1 MSLLNIGASG
11 LNAAQIALNLTAQ
24 NIANVN
30 TIGYSRQE
38 AMMGSLSG
46 FGRLDNG
53 AGVEVTGVRRV
64 TDDYLV
70 AQHWRIRSA
79 TGSSYAFHQYINT
92 TEQLL
97 GSESMNIAK
106 GLDSFFA
113 SLSAALDSPETPAQ
127 RSQIVSSAGALA
139 NRFTQLDESLV
150 TQEKQID
157 DQLSST
163 VSQVNSYLSQ
173 LAELNVQIG
182 DQAAKGV
189 NTSALE
195 DSREQVVREL
205 STYMEVRVN
214 RQSDGAFA
222 ISLPQGQPLVLG
234 GSSST
239 LALAGDKLNLAF
251 GGQTFEVPKLHG
263 GSLAGVMD
271 YRTTVLRPTREAL
284 NQIAGKL
291 AEDFNAKQ
299 AGGVDLHGVTGKRL
313 FAFDETKDIHGNYIN
328 ALGTLRVADGFT
340 GDDLAFAKVGGGK
353 GDNRNLQDLLMIKN
367 GQYDA
372 YSALLGKMAV
382 QSGQAKAS
390 MQADANMEKQ
400 MAAKLSSVSGV
411 NTDEEG
417 VKVMA
422 YTKAYQANA
431 KVISTSEQL
440 FNSILNMF

>member
-1 MSLLNIGASG
+1 MSLLSIGFSG
-11 LNAAQIALNLTAQ
+11 LNASQIALNISAQ

-46 FGRLDNG
+46 FGRMDNG
-53 AGVEVTGVRRV
+53 MGVEVTGVRRI

-70 AQHWRIRSA
+70 SQHWRSRSA

-97 GSESMNIAK
+97 GSESMNITK

-139 NRFTQLDESLV
+139 NRFGQLNESLL

-157 DQLSST
+157 DQLGST
-163 VSQVNSYLSQ
+163 ITQVNSYLKQ
-173 LAELNVQIG
+173 VAELNTQIG
-182 DQAAKGV
+182 EQASKGV

-195 DSREQVVREL
+195 DSREQIVREL
-205 STYMEVRVN
+205 STFMEVRVN
-214 RQSDGAFA
+214 RQSDGSFSL
-222 ISLPQGQPLVLG
+222 SLPQGQPLVLA

-239 LALAGDKLNLAF
+239 LFLAGDTLSLSF
-251 GGQTFEVPKLHG
+251 GPQSFEVPRLQG
-263 GSLAGVMD
+263 GTLAGVLE
-271 YRTTVLRPTREAL
+271 YRTTVLRPLRDEL
-284 NQIAGKL
+284 NQIAKKL
-291 AEDFNAKQ
+291 ADDFNAKQ
-299 AGGVDLHGVTGKRL
+299 AGGVDLNGDPGKPL
-313 FAFDETKDIHGNYIN
+313 FSYDPLNPS
-328 ALGTLRVADGFT
+328 GTLKVADGFT
-340 GDDLAFAKVGGGK
+340 GDHLAFAKAGGGN
-353 GDNRNLQDLLMIKN
+353 GDNRNLQELLTIKDD
-367 GQYDA
+367 QYDA

-382 QSGQAKAS
+382 QSGQAKAT
-390 MQADANMEKQ
+390 MEADANMEKQ
-400 MAAKLSSVSGV
+400 LATKLSSVSGV
-411 NTDEEG
+411 NLDEEG

-431 KVISTSEQL
+431 KVISTSDQL

>member
-1 MSLLNIGASG
+1 MSMLNIGFSG
-11 LNAAQIALNLTAQ
+11 LNAAQIALNVTAQ

-53 AGVEVTGVRRV
+53 MGVEVTGVRRI

-70 AQHWRIRSA
+70 SQHWRSRSS
-79 TGSSYAFHQYINT
+79 TGASYSFHQYINT

-139 NRFTQLDESLV
+139 NRFGQLNESML

-157 DQLSST
+157 DQLNST
-163 VSQVNSYLSQ
+163 VSQVNSYLKQ
-173 LAELNVQIG
+173 VAELNTQISE
-182 DQAAKGV
+182 QASKGV
-189 NTSALE
+189 NTSVLE
-195 DSREQVVREL
+195 DSREQIVREL
-205 STYMEVRVN
+205 STFMEVRVN
-214 RQSDGAFA
+214 RQSDGSFSL
-222 ISLPQGQPLVLG
+222 SLPQGQPLVLA

-239 LALAGDKLNLAF
+239 LSLAGDSLSLSF
-251 GGQTFEVPKLHG
+251 GPQSFDVPKLHG
-263 GSLAGVMD
+263 GSLAGVLE
-271 YRTTVLRPTREAL
+271 YRTTVLRPLRDEL
-284 NQIAGKL
+284 NQIAKKL
-291 AEDFNAKQ
+291 ADDFNAKQ
-299 AGGVDLHGVTGKRL
+299 IGGVDLHGNPGKSL
-313 FAFDETKDIHGNYIN
+313 FTYDPLNPS
-328 ALGTLRVADGFT
+328 GTLKIADGFT
-340 GDDLAFAKVGGGK
+340 GDDLAFAKAGGGS
-353 GDNRNLQDLLMIKN
+353 GDNRNLQELLTIKDS
-367 GQYDA
+367 QYDA
-372 YSALLGKMAV
+372 YSALLGRMAV
-382 QSGQAKAS
+382 QSGQAKAT
-390 MQADANMEKQ
+390 MEADANMEKQ
-400 MAAKLSSVSGV
+400 LATKLSSVSGV

-417 VKVMA
+417 IKIMA

-431 KVISTSEQL
+431 KVISTSDQL

>member
-1 MSLLNIGASG
+1 MSLLSIGFSG
-11 LNAAQIALNLTAQ
+11 LNASQIALNISAQ

-46 FGRLDNG
+46 FGRMDNG
-53 AGVEVTGVRRV
+53 MGVEVTGVRRI

-70 AQHWRIRSA
+70 SQHWRSRSA

-97 GSESMNIAK
+97 GSESMNITK

-139 NRFTQLDESLV
+139 NRFGQLNESLL

-157 DQLSST
+157 DQLGST
-163 VSQVNSYLSQ
+163 ITQVNSYLKQ
-173 LAELNVQIG
+173 VAELNNQIG
-182 DQAAKGV
+182 EQASKGV

-195 DSREQVVREL
+195 DSREQIVREL
-205 STYMEVRVN
+205 STFMEVRVN
-214 RQSDGAFA
+214 RQSDGSFSL
-222 ISLPQGQPLVLG
+222 SLPQGQPLVLA

-239 LALAGDKLNLAF
+239 LSLAGDTLSLSF
-251 GGQTFEVPKLHG
+251 GPQSFEVPRLQG
-263 GSLAGVMD
+263 GTLAGVLE
-271 YRTTVLRPTREAL
+271 YRTTVLRPLRDEL
-284 NQIAGKL
+284 NQIAKKL
-291 AEDFNAKQ
+291 ADDFNTKQ
-299 AGGVDLHGVTGKRL
+299 AGGVDLNGDPGKPL
-313 FAFDETKDIHGNYIN
+313 FSYDPLNPS
-328 ALGTLRVADGFT
+328 GTLKVADGFT
-340 GDDLAFAKVGGGK
+340 GDHLAFAKAGGGN
-353 GDNRNLQDLLMIKN
+353 GDNRNLQELLTIKDD
-367 GQYDA
+367 QYDA

-382 QSGQAKAS
+382 QSGQAKAT
-390 MQADANMEKQ
+390 MEADANMEKQ
-400 MAAKLSSVSGV
+400 LATKLSSVSGV
-411 NTDEEG
+411 NLDEEG

-431 KVISTSEQL
+431 KVISTSDQL

>member
-70 AQHWRIRSA
+70 AQHWRSRAA

-139 NRFTQLDESLV
+139 NRFTQLDESMV

-157 DQLSST
+157 DQLNST
-163 VSQVNSYLSQ
+163 VSQVNSYLKQ
-173 LAELNVQIG
+173 LAELNMQIG
-182 DQAAKGV
+182 DQTAKAV
-189 NTSALE
+189 NTAALE
-195 DSREQVVREL
+195 DSREQIVREL
-205 STYMEVRVN
+205 SAYMEVRVN
-214 RQSDGAFA
+214 RQSDGSFA
-222 ISLPQGQPLVLG
+222 LSLPQGQPLVLG
-234 GSSST
+234 SSSST
-239 LALAGDKLNLAF
+239 LALAGDKLSLAF

-271 YRTTVLRPTREAL
+271 YRTTVLRPLRGEL
-284 NQIAGKL
+284 DQIAKKL
-291 AEDFNAKQ
+291 ADEFNAKQ
-299 AGGVDLHGVTGKRL
+299 ETGSDLKGAKGKPL
-313 FAFDETKDIHGNYIN
+313 FSYDPLNPSGS
-328 ALGTLRVADGFT
+328 LRVVAGFS
-340 GDDLAFAKVGGGK
+340 GSDLAFAKTGGGK
-353 GDNRNLQDLLMIKN
+353 GDNRNLQELLTIKDS
-367 GQYDA
+367 QYNA

-382 QSGQAKAS
+382 QSGQAKAT

-400 MAAKLSSVSGV
+400 MATKLSSVSGV

-417 VKVMA
+417 VKIMA

>member
-1 MSLLNIGASG
+1 MSLLSIGFSG
-11 LNAAQIALNLTAQ
+11 LNASQIALNISAQ

-46 FGRLDNG
+46 FGRMDNG
-53 AGVEVTGVRRV
+53 MGVEVTGVRRI

-70 AQHWRIRSA
+70 SQHWRSRSA

-97 GSESMNIAK
+97 GSESMNITK

-139 NRFTQLDESLV
+139 NRFGQLNESLL

-157 DQLSST
+157 DQLGST
-163 VSQVNSYLSQ
+163 ITQVNSYLKQ
-173 LAELNVQIG
+173 VAELNTQIG
-182 DQAAKGV
+182 EQASKGI

-195 DSREQVVREL
+195 DSREQIVREL
-205 STYMEVRVN
+205 STFMEVRVN
-214 RQSDGAFA
+214 RQSDGSFSL
-222 ISLPQGQPLVLG
+222 SLPQGQPLVLA

-239 LALAGDKLNLAF
+239 LSLAGDTLSLSF
-251 GGQTFEVPKLHG
+251 GPQSFEVPRLQG
-263 GSLAGVMD
+263 GTLAGVLE
-271 YRTTVLRPTREAL
+271 YRTTVLRPLRDEL
-284 NQIAGKL
+284 NQIAKKL
-291 AEDFNAKQ
+291 ADDFNAKQ
-299 AGGVDLHGVTGKRL
+299 AGGVDLNGDPGKPL
-313 FAFDETKDIHGNYIN
+313 FSYDPLNPS
-328 ALGTLRVADGFT
+328 GTLKVADGFT
-340 GDDLAFAKVGGGK
+340 GDHLAFAKAGGGN
-353 GDNRNLQDLLMIKN
+353 GDNRNLQELLTIKDD
-367 GQYDA
+367 QYDA

-382 QSGQAKAS
+382 QSGQAKAT
-390 MQADANMEKQ
+390 MEADANMEKQ
-400 MAAKLSSVSGV
+400 LATKLSSVSGV
-411 NTDEEG
+411 NLDEEG

-431 KVISTSEQL
+431 KVISTSDQL

>member
-1 MSLLNIGASG
+1 MSLLNIGFSG
-11 LNAAQIALNLTAQ
+11 LNAAQIALNVTAQ

-53 AGVEVTGVRRV
+53 QGVEVTGVRRI

-70 AQHWRIRSA
+70 SQHWRSRSA
-79 TGSSYAFHQYINT
+79 TGSSYSFYQYINT

-97 GSESMNIAK
+97 GSESMNITK

-139 NRFTQLDESLV
+139 NRFGQLNESML

-157 DQLSST
+157 DQLNST
-163 VSQVNSYLSQ
+163 VSQVNSYLKQ
-173 LAELNVQIG
+173 VAELNTQISE
-182 DQAAKGV
+182 QASKGV
-189 NTSALE
+189 NTSTLE

-214 RQSDGAFA
+214 RQSDGSFS
-222 ISLPQGQPLVLG
+222 ISLPQGQPLVLS

-239 LALAGDKLNLAF
+239 LSLAGDKLSLSF
-251 GGQTFEVPKLHG
+251 GPQTFEVPALHG

-271 YRTTVLRPTREAL
+271 YRANVLRPLRDEL
-284 NQIAGKL
+284 NQMAKKL
-291 AEDFNAKQ
+291 ADDFNAKQ
-299 AGGVDLHGVTGKRL
+299 AGGVDLNGDPGKPL
-313 FAFDETKDIHGNYIN
+313 FSYDPLNPS
-328 ALGTLRVADGFT
+328 GTLNVADGFS
-340 GDDLAFAKVGGGK
+340 GDHLAFAKAGGGK
-353 GDNRNLQDLLMIKN
+353 GDNRNLQEIITIKE

-372 YSALLGKMAV
+372 YSALLGRIAV
-382 QSGQAKAS
+382 QSGQAKAT

-400 MAAKLSSVSGV
+400 MATKLSSVSRV

-417 VKVMA
+417 VKIMA
-422 YTKAYQANA
+422 YTKVYQANA
-431 KVISTSEQL
+431 KVISTSDLL

>member
-1 MSLLNIGASG
+1 MSMLNIGFSG
-11 LNAAQIALNLTAQ
+11 LNAAQIALNVTAQ

-53 AGVEVTGVRRV
+53 MGVEVTGVRRI

-70 AQHWRIRSA
+70 SQHWRSRSS
-79 TGSSYAFHQYINT
+79 TGASYSFHQYINT

-139 NRFTQLDESLV
+139 NRFGQLNESML

-157 DQLSST
+157 DQLNST
-163 VSQVNSYLSQ
+163 VSQVNSYLKQ
-173 LAELNVQIG
+173 VAELNTQISE
-182 DQAAKGV
+182 QASKGV
-189 NTSALE
+189 NTSVLE
-195 DSREQVVREL
+195 DSREQIVREL
-205 STYMEVRVN
+205 STFMEVRVN
-214 RQSDGAFA
+214 RQSDGSFSL
-222 ISLPQGQPLVLG
+222 SLPQGQPLVLA

-239 LALAGDKLNLAF
+239 LSLAGDSLSLSF
-251 GGQTFEVPKLHG
+251 GPQSFDVPKLHG
-263 GSLAGVMD
+263 GSLAGVIE
-271 YRTTVLRPTREAL
+271 YRTTVLRPLRDEL
-284 NQIAGKL
+284 NQIAKKL
-291 AEDFNAKQ
+291 ADDFNAKQ
-299 AGGVDLHGVTGKRL
+299 SGGVDLHGNLGKSL
-313 FAFDETKDIHGNYIN
+313 FTYDPLNPS
-328 ALGTLRVADGFT
+328 GTLKIADGFT
-340 GDDLAFAKVGGGK
+340 GDDLAFAKVGGGS
-353 GDNRNLQDLLMIKN
+353 GDNRNLQELLTIKDS
-367 GQYDA
+367 QYDA
-372 YSALLGKMAV
+372 YSALLGRMAV
-382 QSGQAKAS
+382 QSGQAKAT
-390 MQADANMEKQ
+390 MEADANMEKQ
-400 MAAKLSSVSGV
+400 LATKLSSVSGV

-417 VKVMA
+417 VKIMA

-431 KVISTSEQL
+431 KVISTSDQL

>member
-1 MSLLNIGASG
+1 MSMLNIGFSG
-11 LNAAQIALNLTAQ
+11 LNAAQIALNVTAQ

-53 AGVEVTGVRRV
+53 MGVEVTGVRRI

-70 AQHWRIRSA
+70 SQHWRSRSS
-79 TGSSYAFHQYINT
+79 TGASYSFHQYINT

-139 NRFTQLDESLV
+139 NRFGQLNESML

-157 DQLSST
+157 DQLNST
-163 VSQVNSYLSQ
+163 VSQVNSYLKQ
-173 LAELNVQIG
+173 VAELNTQISE
-182 DQAAKGV
+182 QASKGV
-189 NTSALE
+189 NTSILE
-195 DSREQVVREL
+195 DSREQIVREL
-205 STYMEVRVN
+205 STFMEVRVN
-214 RQSDGAFA
+214 RQSDGSFSL
-222 ISLPQGQPLVLG
+222 SLPQGQPLVLA

-239 LALAGDKLNLAF
+239 LSLAGDSLSLSF
-251 GGQTFEVPKLHG
+251 GPQSFDVPKLHG
-263 GSLAGVMD
+263 GSLAGVLE
-271 YRTTVLRPTREAL
+271 YRTTVLRPLRDEL
-284 NQIAGKL
+284 NQIAKKL
-291 AEDFNAKQ
+291 ADDFNAKQ
-299 AGGVDLHGVTGKRL
+299 SGGVDLHGNPGKSFFTYDPL
-313 FAFDETKDIHGNYIN
+313 NPS
-328 ALGTLRVADGFT
+328 GTLKIADGFT
-340 GDDLAFAKVGGGK
+340 GDDLAFAKAGGGS
-353 GDNRNLQDLLMIKN
+353 GDNRNLQELLTIKDS
-367 GQYDA
+367 QYDA
-372 YSALLGKMAV
+372 YSALLGRMAV
-382 QSGQAKAS
+382 QSGQAKAT
-390 MQADANMEKQ
+390 MEADANMEKQ
-400 MAAKLSSVSGV
+400 LATKLSSVSGV

-417 VKVMA
+417 VKIMA

-431 KVISTSEQL
+431 KVISTSDQL

>member
-1 MSLLNIGASG
+1 MSLLNIGFSG
-11 LNAAQIALNLTAQ
+11 LNAAQIALNVTAQ

-30 TIGYSRQE
+30 TVGYSRQE

-53 AGVEVTGVRRV
+53 MGVEVTGVRRI

-70 AQHWRIRSA
+70 SQHWRSRSS

-97 GSESMNIAK
+97 GSESMNITK

-139 NRFTQLDESLV
+139 NRFGQLNESLL

-157 DQLSST
+157 DQLGST
-163 VSQVNSYLSQ
+163 ITQVNSYLKQ
-173 LAELNVQIG
+173 VAELNTQIG
-182 DQAAKGV
+182 EQASKGV

-195 DSREQVVREL
+195 DSREQIVREL
-205 STYMEVRVN
+205 STFMEVRVN
-214 RQSDGAFA
+214 RQSDGSFSL
-222 ISLPQGQPLVLG
+222 SLPQGQPLVLA

-239 LALAGDKLNLAF
+239 LSLTGDTLSLSF
-251 GGQTFEVPKLHG
+251 GPQSFEVPKLQG
-263 GSLAGVMD
+263 GTLAGVLE
-271 YRTTVLRPTREAL
+271 YRTTVLRPLRDEL
-284 NQIAGKL
+284 NQIAKKL
-291 AEDFNAKQ
+291 ADDFNAKQ
-299 AGGVDLHGVTGKRL
+299 AGGIDLNGDPGKPL
-313 FAFDETKDIHGNYIN
+313 FSYDPLNPS
-328 ALGTLRVADGFT
+328 GTLKVADGFT
-340 GDDLAFAKVGGGK
+340 GDHLAFAKAGGGN
-353 GDNRNLQDLLMIKN
+353 GDNRNLQELLTIKDS
-367 GQYDA
+367 QYEA

-382 QSGQAKAS
+382 QSGQAKAT
-390 MQADANMEKQ
+390 MEADANMETQ
-400 MAAKLSSVSGV
+400 LATKLSSVSGV
-411 NTDEEG
+411 NSDEEG
-417 VKVMA
+417 VKIMA

-431 KVISTSEQL
+431 KVISTSDQL

>member
-70 AQHWRIRSA
+70 AQHWRSRSA
-79 TGSSYAFHQYINT
+79 TGSSYSFHQYINT

-239 LALAGDKLNLAF
+239 LALAGDKLSLAF

-284 NQIAGKL
+284 NQIASKL
-291 AEDFNAKQ
+291 ADEFNAKQ
-299 AGGVDLHGVTGKRL
+299 SGGVDLNGNGEAGKPASKKMFTYDKL
-313 FAFDETKDIHGNYIN
+313 NPA
-328 ALGTLRVADGFT
+328 GTLRVADGFT
-340 GDDLAFAKVGGGK
+340 GDDLAFAKAGGGK
-353 GDNRNLQDLLMIKN
+353 GDNRNLQDLLTIKN

-422 YTKAYQANA
+422 YTKAYHANA

>member
-1 MSLLNIGASG
+1 MSLLSIGFSG
-11 LNAAQIALNLTAQ
+11 LNASQIALNIAAQ

-46 FGRLDNG
+46 FGRMDNG
-53 AGVEVTGVRRV
+53 MGVEVTGVRRI

-70 AQHWRIRSA
+70 SQHWRSRSA

-97 GSESMNIAK
+97 GSESMNITK

-139 NRFTQLDESLV
+139 NRFGQLNESLL

-157 DQLSST
+157 DQLGST
-163 VSQVNSYLSQ
+163 ITQVNSYLKQ
-173 LAELNVQIG
+173 VAELNTQIG
-182 DQAAKGV
+182 EQASKGV

-195 DSREQVVREL
+195 DSREQIVREL
-205 STYMEVRVN
+205 STFMEVRVN
-214 RQSDGAFA
+214 RQSDGSFSL
-222 ISLPQGQPLVLG
+222 SLPQGQPLVLA

-239 LALAGDKLNLAF
+239 LSLAGDTLSLSF
-251 GGQTFEVPKLHG
+251 GPQSFEVPRLQG
-263 GSLAGVMD
+263 GTLAGVLE
-271 YRTTVLRPTREAL
+271 YRTTVLRPLRDEL
-284 NQIAGKL
+284 NQIAKKL
-291 AEDFNAKQ
+291 ADDFNAKQ
-299 AGGVDLHGVTGKRL
+299 AGGVDLNGDPGKPL
-313 FAFDETKDIHGNYIN
+313 FSYDPLNPS
-328 ALGTLRVADGFT
+328 GTLKVADGFT
-340 GDDLAFAKVGGGK
+340 GDHLAFAKAGGGN
-353 GDNRNLQDLLMIKN
+353 GDNRNLQELLTIKDD
-367 GQYDA
+367 QYDA

-382 QSGQAKAS
+382 QSGQAKAT
-390 MQADANMEKQ
+390 MEADANMEKQ
-400 MAAKLSSVSGV
+400 LATKLSSVSGV
-411 NTDEEG
+411 NLDEEG

-431 KVISTSEQL
+431 KVISTSDQL

>member
-1 MSLLNIGASG
+1 MSLLNIGFSG
-11 LNAAQIALNLTAQ
+11 LNSAQIALNITAQ

-53 AGVEVTGVRRV
+53 QGVEVTGVRRI

-70 AQHWRIRSA
+70 SQHWRSRSA
-79 TGSSYAFHQYINT
+79 TGASYSFHQYINT

-139 NRFTQLDESLV
+139 NRFGQLNESML

-157 DQLSST
+157 DQLNST
-163 VSQVNSYLSQ
+163 VSQANSYLKQ
-173 LAELNVQIG
+173 VAELNTQISE
-182 DQAAKGV
+182 QASKGV
-189 NTSALE
+189 NTSVLE
-195 DSREQVVREL
+195 DSREQIVREL
-205 STYMEVRVN
+205 STFMEVRVN
-214 RQSDGAFA
+214 RQSDGSFSL
-222 ISLPQGQPLVLG
+222 SLPQGQPLVLA

-239 LALAGDKLNLAF
+239 LSLAGDKLSLSF
-251 GGQTFEVPKLHG
+251 GPQSFDIPKLHG
-263 GSLAGVMD
+263 GSLAGVME
-271 YRTTVLRPTREAL
+271 YRTTVLRPLRDEL
-284 NQIAGKL
+284 NQIAKKL
-291 AEDFNAKQ
+291 ADDFNAKQ
-299 AGGVDLHGVTGKRL
+299 GGGVDLHGNPGKPL
-313 FAFDETKDIHGNYIN
+313 FTYDPLNPS
-328 ALGTLRVADGFT
+328 GTLKIADGFT
-340 GDDLAFAKVGGGK
+340 GDDLAFAKAGGGS
-353 GDNRNLQDLLMIKN
+353 GDNRNLQELLTIKDD
-367 GQYDA
+367 QYDA
-372 YSALLGKMAV
+372 YSALLGRMAV
-382 QSGQAKAS
+382 QSGQAKAT
-390 MQADANMEKQ
+390 MTADANMEKQ
-400 MAAKLSSVSGV
+400 LATKLSSVSGV

-417 VKVMA
+417 VKIMA

-440 FNSILNMF
+440 FTSILNMF

>member
-1 MSLLNIGASG
+1 MSLLNIGFSG
-11 LNAAQIALNLTAQ
+11 LNAAQIALNVTAQ

-53 AGVEVTGVRRV
+53 QGVEVTGVRRI

-70 AQHWRIRSA
+70 SQHWRSRSA
-79 TGSSYAFHQYINT
+79 TGSSYSFYQYINT

-97 GSESMNIAK
+97 GSESMNITK

-139 NRFTQLDESLV
+139 NRFGQLNESML

-157 DQLSST
+157 DQLNST
-163 VSQVNSYLSQ
+163 VSQVNSYLKQ
-173 LAELNVQIG
+173 VAELNTQISE
-182 DQAAKGV
+182 QASKGV
-189 NTSALE
+189 NTSTLE

-214 RQSDGAFA
+214 RQSDGSFS
-222 ISLPQGQPLVLG
+222 ISLPQGQPLVLS

-239 LALAGDKLNLAF
+239 LSLAGDKLSLSF
-251 GGQTFEVPKLHG
+251 GPQTFEVPALHG

-271 YRTTVLRPTREAL
+271 YRANVLRPLRDEL
-284 NQIAGKL
+284 NQMAKKL
-291 AEDFNAKQ
+291 ADDFNAKQ
-299 AGGVDLHGVTGKRL
+299 AGGVDLNGDPGKPL
-313 FAFDETKDIHGNYIN
+313 FSYDPLNPS
-328 ALGTLRVADGFT
+328 GTLNVADGFS
-340 GDDLAFAKVGGGK
+340 GDHLAFAKAGGGK
-353 GDNRNLQDLLMIKN
+353 GDNRNLQEIITIKE

-372 YSALLGKMAV
+372 YSALLGRIAV
-382 QSGQAKAS
+382 QSGQAKAT

-400 MAAKLSSVSGV
+400 MATKLSSVSGV

-417 VKVMA
+417 VKIMA
-422 YTKAYQANA
+422 YTKVYQANA
-431 KVISTSEQL
+431 KVISTSDLL

>member
-1 MSLLNIGASG
+1 MSLLNIGFSG
-11 LNAAQIALNLTAQ
+11 LNASQIALNISAQ

-30 TIGYSRQE
+30 TVGYSRQE

-53 AGVEVTGVRRV
+53 MGVEVTGVRRI

-70 AQHWRIRSA
+70 SQHWRSRSS
-79 TGSSYAFHQYINT
+79 TGASYAFHQYINT

-139 NRFTQLDESLV
+139 NRFGQLNESLL

-157 DQLSST
+157 DQLGST
-163 VSQVNSYLSQ
+163 ITQVNSYLKQ
-173 LAELNVQIG
+173 VAELNTQIG
-182 DQAAKGV
+182 EQASKGV

-195 DSREQVVREL
+195 DSREQIVREL
-205 STYMEVRVN
+205 STFMEVRVN
-214 RQSDGAFA
+214 RQSDGSFSL
-222 ISLPQGQPLVLG
+222 SLPQGQPLVLA

-239 LALAGDKLNLAF
+239 LSLAGDTLSLSF
-251 GGQTFEVPKLHG
+251 GPQSFEVPKLQG
-263 GSLAGVMD
+263 GTLAGVLE
-271 YRTTVLRPTREAL
+271 YRTTVLRPLRDEL
-284 NQIAGKL
+284 NQIAKKL
-291 AEDFNAKQ
+291 ADDFNAKQ
-299 AGGVDLHGVTGKRL
+299 GAGIDLNGDPGKPL
-313 FAFDETKDIHGNYIN
+313 FSYDPLNPS
-328 ALGTLRVADGFT
+328 GTLKVADGFT
-340 GDDLAFAKVGGGK
+340 GDHLAFAKAGGGS
-353 GDNRNLQDLLMIKN
+353 GDNRNLQELLTIKDS
-367 GQYDA
+367 QYDA

-382 QSGQAKAS
+382 QSGQAKAT
-390 MQADANMEKQ
+390 MEADANMEKQ
-400 MAAKLSSVSGV
+400 LATKLSSVSGV

-417 VKVMA
+417 VKIMA

-431 KVISTSEQL
+431 KVISTSDQL

>member
-1 MSLLNIGASG
+1 MSLLSIGFSG
-11 LNAAQIALNLTAQ
+11 LNASQIALNISAQ

-46 FGRLDNG
+46 FGRMDNG
-53 AGVEVTGVRRV
+53 MGVEVTGVRRI

-70 AQHWRIRSA
+70 SQHWRSRSA

-97 GSESMNIAK
+97 GSESMHITK

-139 NRFTQLDESLV
+139 NRFGQLNESLL

-157 DQLSST
+157 DQLGST
-163 VSQVNSYLSQ
+163 ITQVNSYLKQ
-173 LAELNVQIG
+173 VAELNTQIG
-182 DQAAKGV
+182 EQASKGV

-195 DSREQVVREL
+195 DSREQIVREL
-205 STYMEVRVN
+205 STFMEVRVN
-214 RQSDGAFA
+214 RQSDGSFSL
-222 ISLPQGQPLVLG
+222 SLPQGQPLVLA

-239 LALAGDKLNLAF
+239 LSLAGDTLSLSF
-251 GGQTFEVPKLHG
+251 GPQSFEVPRLQG
-263 GSLAGVMD
+263 GTLAGVLE
-271 YRTTVLRPTREAL
+271 YRTTVLRPLRDEL
-284 NQIAGKL
+284 NQIAKKL
-291 AEDFNAKQ
+291 ADDFNAKQ
-299 AGGVDLHGVTGKRL
+299 AGGVDLNGDPGKPL
-313 FAFDETKDIHGNYIN
+313 FSYDPLNPS
-328 ALGTLRVADGFT
+328 GTLKVADGFT
-340 GDDLAFAKVGGGK
+340 GDHLAFAKAGGGN
-353 GDNRNLQDLLMIKN
+353 GDNRNLQELLTIKDE
-367 GQYDA
+367 QYDA

-382 QSGQAKAS
+382 QSGQAKAT
-390 MQADANMEKQ
+390 MEADANMEKQ
-400 MAAKLSSVSGV
+400 LATKLSSVSGV
-411 NTDEEG
+411 NLDEEG

-431 KVISTSEQL
+431 KVISTSDQL

>member
-70 AQHWRIRSA
+70 AQHWRSRSA
-79 TGSSYAFHQYINT
+79 TGSSYSFHQYINT

-150 TQEKQID
+150 TQEKQND

-239 LALAGDKLNLAF
+239 LALAGDKLSLAF

-284 NQIAGKL
+284 NQIASKL
-291 AEDFNAKQ
+291 ADEFNAKQ
-299 AGGVDLHGVTGKRL
+299 SGGVDLNGNGEAGKPASKKMFTYDKL
-313 FAFDETKDIHGNYIN
+313 NPA
-328 ALGTLRVADGFT
+328 GTLRVADGFT
-340 GDDLAFAKVGGGK
+340 GDDLAFAKAGGGK
-353 GDNRNLQDLLMIKN
+353 GDNRNLQDLLTIKN

>member
-1 MSLLNIGASG
+1 MSLLSIGFSG
-11 LNAAQIALNLTAQ
+11 LNASQIALNISAQ

-46 FGRLDNG
+46 FGRMDNG
-53 AGVEVTGVRRV
+53 MGVEVTGVRRI

-70 AQHWRIRSA
+70 SQHWRSRSA

-97 GSESMNIAK
+97 GSESMNITK

-139 NRFTQLDESLV
+139 NRFGQLNESLL

-157 DQLSST
+157 DQLGST
-163 VSQVNSYLSQ
+163 ITQVNSYLKQ
-173 LAELNVQIG
+173 VAELNTQIG
-182 DQAAKGV
+182 EQASKGV

-195 DSREQVVREL
+195 DSREQIVCEL
-205 STYMEVRVN
+205 STFMEVRVN
-214 RQSDGAFA
+214 RQSDGSFSL
-222 ISLPQGQPLVLG
+222 SLPQGQPLVLA

-239 LALAGDKLNLAF
+239 LTLAGDTLSLSF
-251 GGQTFEVPKLHG
+251 GPQSFEVPRLQG
-263 GSLAGVMD
+263 GTLAGVLE
-271 YRTTVLRPTREAL
+271 YRTTVLRPLRDEL
-284 NQIAGKL
+284 NQIAKKL
-291 AEDFNAKQ
+291 ADDFNAKQ
-299 AGGVDLHGVTGKRL
+299 AGGVDLNGDPGKPL
-313 FAFDETKDIHGNYIN
+313 FSYDPLNPS
-328 ALGTLRVADGFT
+328 GTLKVADGFI
-340 GDDLAFAKVGGGK
+340 GDHLAFAKAGGGN
-353 GDNRNLQDLLMIKN
+353 GDNRNLQELLTIKDD
-367 GQYDA
+367 QYDA

-382 QSGQAKAS
+382 QSGQAKAT
-390 MQADANMEKQ
+390 MEADANMEKQ
-400 MAAKLSSVSGV
+400 LATKLSSVSGV
-411 NTDEEG
+411 NLDEEG

-431 KVISTSEQL
+431 KVISTSDQL

>member
-1 MSLLNIGASG
+1 MSLLNIGFSG
-11 LNAAQIALNLTAQ
+11 LNSAQIALNITAQ

-53 AGVEVTGVRRV
+53 QGVEVTGVRRI

-70 AQHWRIRSA
+70 SQHWRSRSA
-79 TGSSYAFHQYINT
+79 TGASYSFHQYINT

-139 NRFTQLDESLV
+139 NRFGQLNESML

-157 DQLSST
+157 DQLNST
-163 VSQVNSYLSQ
+163 VSQVNSYLKQ
-173 LAELNVQIG
+173 VAELNTQISE
-182 DQAAKGV
+182 QASKGV
-189 NTSALE
+189 NTSVLE
-195 DSREQVVREL
+195 DSREQIVREL
-205 STYMEVRVN
+205 STFMEVRVN
-214 RQSDGAFA
+214 RQSDGSFSL
-222 ISLPQGQPLVLG
+222 SLPQGQPLVLA

-239 LALAGDKLNLAF
+239 LSLAGDKLSLSF
-251 GGQTFEVPKLHG
+251 GPQSFDIPKLHG
-263 GSLAGVMD
+263 GSLAGVME
-271 YRTTVLRPTREAL
+271 YRTTVLRPLRDEL
-284 NQIAGKL
+284 NQIAKKL
-291 AEDFNAKQ
+291 ADDFNAKQ
-299 AGGVDLHGVTGKRL
+299 GGGVDLHGNPGKPL
-313 FAFDETKDIHGNYIN
+313 FTYDPLNPS
-328 ALGTLRVADGFT
+328 GTLKIADGFI
-340 GDDLAFAKVGGGK
+340 GDDLAFAKAGGGS
-353 GDNRNLQDLLMIKN
+353 GDNRNLQDLLTIKDD
-367 GQYDA
+367 QYDA
-372 YSALLGKMAV
+372 YSALLGRMAV
-382 QSGQAKAS
+382 QSGQAKAT
-390 MQADANMEKQ
+390 MTADANMEKQ
-400 MAAKLSSVSGV
+400 LATKLSSVSGV

-417 VKVMA
+417 IKIMA

-440 FNSILNMF
+440 FTSILNMF

>member
-1 MSLLNIGASG
+1 MSMLNIGFSG
-11 LNAAQIALNLTAQ
+11 LNAAQIALNVTAQ

-53 AGVEVTGVRRV
+53 MGVEVTGVRRI

-70 AQHWRIRSA
+70 SQHWRSRSY
-79 TGSSYAFHQYINT
+79 TGASYSFHQYINT

-139 NRFTQLDESLV
+139 NRFGQLNESML

-157 DQLSST
+157 DQLNST
-163 VSQVNSYLSQ
+163 VSQVNSYLKQ
-173 LAELNVQIG
+173 VAELNTQISE
-182 DQAAKGV
+182 QASKGV
-189 NTSALE
+189 NTSVLE
-195 DSREQVVREL
+195 DSREQIVREL
-205 STYMEVRVN
+205 STFMEVRVN
-214 RQSDGAFA
+214 RQSDGSFSL
-222 ISLPQGQPLVLG
+222 SLPQGQPLVLA

-239 LALAGDKLNLAF
+239 LSLAGDSLSLSF
-251 GGQTFEVPKLHG
+251 GPQSFDVPKLHG
-263 GSLAGVMD
+263 GSLAGVLE
-271 YRTTVLRPTREAL
+271 YRTTVLRPLRDEL
-284 NQIAGKL
+284 NQIAKKL
-291 AEDFNAKQ
+291 ADDFNAKQ
-299 AGGVDLHGVTGKRL
+299 IGGVDLHGNPGKSL
-313 FAFDETKDIHGNYIN
+313 FTYDPLNPS
-328 ALGTLRVADGFT
+328 GTLKIADGFT
-340 GDDLAFAKVGGGK
+340 GDDLAFAKAGGGS
-353 GDNRNLQDLLMIKN
+353 GDNRNLQELLTIKDS
-367 GQYDA
+367 QYDA
-372 YSALLGKMAV
+372 YSALLGRMAV
-382 QSGQAKAS
+382 QSGQAKAT
-390 MQADANMEKQ
+390 MEADANMEKQ
-400 MAAKLSSVSGV
+400 LATKLSSVSGV

-417 VKVMA
+417 VKIMA

-431 KVISTSEQL
+431 KVISTSDQL

>member
-1 MSLLNIGASG
+1 MSLLNIGFSG
-11 LNAAQIALNLTAQ
+11 LNSAQIALNITAQ

-53 AGVEVTGVRRV
+53 QGVEVTGVRRI

-70 AQHWRIRSA
+70 SQHWRSRSA
-79 TGSSYAFHQYINT
+79 TGASYSFHQYINT

-139 NRFTQLDESLV
+139 NRFGQLNESML

-157 DQLSST
+157 DQLNST
-163 VSQVNSYLSQ
+163 VSQVNSYLKQ
-173 LAELNVQIG
+173 VAELNTQISE
-182 DQAAKGV
+182 QASKGV
-189 NTSALE
+189 NTSVLE
-195 DSREQVVREL
+195 DSREQIVREL
-205 STYMEVRVN
+205 STFMEVRVN
-214 RQSDGAFA
+214 RQSDGSFSL
-222 ISLPQGQPLVLG
+222 SLPQGQPLVLA

-239 LALAGDKLNLAF
+239 LSLAGDKLSLSF
-251 GGQTFEVPKLHG
+251 GPQSFDIPKLHG
-263 GSLAGVMD
+263 GSLAGVME
-271 YRTTVLRPTREAL
+271 YRTTVLRPLRDEL
-284 NQIAGKL
+284 NQIAKKL
-291 AEDFNAKQ
+291 ADDFNAKQ
-299 AGGVDLHGVTGKRL
+299 GGGVDLHGNPGKPL
-313 FAFDETKDIHGNYIN
+313 FTYDPLNPS
-328 ALGTLRVADGFT
+328 GTLKIADGFT
-340 GDDLAFAKVGGGK
+340 GDDLAFAKAGGGS
-353 GDNRNLQDLLMIKN
+353 GDNRNLQELLTIKDD
-367 GQYDA
+367 QYDA
-372 YSALLGKMAV
+372 YSALLGRMAV
-382 QSGQAKAS
+382 QSGQAKAT
-390 MQADANMEKQ
+390 MTADANMEKQ
-400 MAAKLSSVSGV
+400 LATKLSSVSGV

-417 VKVMA
+417 IKIMA

-440 FNSILNMF
+440 FTSILNMF

>member
-70 AQHWRIRSA
+70 TQHWRSRSA

-113 SLSAALDSPETPAQ
+113 SLSAALDSPDTPAQ
-127 RSQIVSSAGALA
+127 RSQIVRSAGALA
-139 NRFTQLDESLV
+139 LRFTPLDESMV
-150 TQEKQID
+150 TQATQID
-157 DQLSST
+157 DQLTRT
-163 VSQVNSYLSQ
+163 VSQVNSYLTQ

-182 DQAAKGV
+182 DQTAKAV
-189 NTSALE
+189 NTAALE

-214 RQSDGAFA
+214 RQSDGSFA
-222 ISLPQGQPLVLG
+222 LSLPQGQPLVLG
-234 GSSST
+234 SSSST
-239 LALAGDKLNLAF
+239 LTLAGDKLSLAF
-251 GGQTFEVPKLHG
+251 GGQTCDVPKLHG

-271 YRTTVLRPTREAL
+271 YRATVLRPLRSEL
-284 NQIAGKL
+284 DQIAKKL
-291 AEDFNAKQ
+291 ADDFNAKQ
-299 AGGVDLHGVTGKRL
+299 ATGLDLNGAAGKPL
-313 FAFDETKDIHGNYIN
+313 FSYDPLNPSGS
-328 ALGTLRVADGFT
+328 LRVAAGFS
-340 GDDLAFAKVGGGK
+340 GSDLAFAQAGGGK
-353 GDNRNLQDLLMIKN
+353 GDNRNLQDLLTIKDS
-367 GQYDA
+367 QYNA
-372 YSALLGKMAV
+372 FSALLGKMAV
-382 QSGQAKAS
+382 QSGQAKAT

-417 VKVMA
+417 VKIMA

>member
-1 MSLLNIGASG
+1 MSLLSIGFSG
-11 LNAAQIALNLTAQ
+11 LNASQIALNISAQ

-30 TIGYSRQE
+30 TVGYSRQE

-53 AGVEVTGVRRV
+53 MGVEVTGVRRI

-70 AQHWRIRSA
+70 SQHWRSRSS

-97 GSESMNIAK
+97 GSESMNITK

-139 NRFTQLDESLV
+139 NRFGQLNESLL

-157 DQLSST
+157 DQLGST
-163 VSQVNSYLSQ
+163 ITQVNSYLKQ
-173 LAELNVQIG
+173 VAELNTQIG
-182 DQAAKGV
+182 EQASKGV

-195 DSREQVVREL
+195 DSREQIVREL
-205 STYMEVRVN
+205 STFMEVRVN
-214 RQSDGAFA
+214 RQSDGSFSL
-222 ISLPQGQPLVLG
+222 SLPQGQPLVLA

-239 LALAGDKLNLAF
+239 LSLTGDTLSLSF
-251 GGQTFEVPKLHG
+251 GPQSFEVPRLQG
-263 GSLAGVMD
+263 GTLAGVLE
-271 YRTTVLRPTREAL
+271 YRTTVLRPLRDEL
-284 NQIAGKL
+284 NQIAKKL
-291 AEDFNAKQ
+291 ADDFNAKQ
-299 AGGVDLHGVTGKRL
+299 AGGIDLNGDPGKPL
-313 FAFDETKDIHGNYIN
+313 FSYDPLNPS
-328 ALGTLRVADGFT
+328 GTLKVADGFT
-340 GDDLAFAKVGGGK
+340 GDHLAFAKAGGGN
-353 GDNRNLQDLLMIKN
+353 GDNRNLQELLTIKDS
-367 GQYDA
+367 QYEA

-382 QSGQAKAS
+382 QSGQAKAT
-390 MQADANMEKQ
+390 MEADANMEKQ
-400 MAAKLSSVSGV
+400 LATKLSSVSGV

-417 VKVMA
+417 VKIMA

-431 KVISTSEQL
+431 KVISTSDQL

>member
-1 MSLLNIGASG
+1 MSMLNIGFSG
-11 LNAAQIALNLTAQ
+11 LNAAQIALNVTAQ

-53 AGVEVTGVRRV
+53 MGVEVTGVRRI

-70 AQHWRIRSA
+70 SQHWRSRSS
-79 TGSSYAFHQYINT
+79 TGASYSFHQYINT

-139 NRFTQLDESLV
+139 NRFGQLNESML

-157 DQLSST
+157 DQLNST
-163 VSQVNSYLSQ
+163 VSQVNSYLKQ
-173 LAELNVQIG
+173 VAELNTQISE
-182 DQAAKGV
+182 QASKGV
-189 NTSALE
+189 NTSVLE
-195 DSREQVVREL
+195 DSREQIVREL
-205 STYMEVRVN
+205 STFMEVRVN
-214 RQSDGAFA
+214 RQSDGSFSL
-222 ISLPQGQPLVLG
+222 SLPQGQPLVLA

-239 LALAGDKLNLAF
+239 LSLAGDSLSLSF
-251 GGQTFEVPKLHG
+251 GPQSFDVPKLHG
-263 GSLAGVMD
+263 GSLAGVLE
-271 YRTTVLRPTREAL
+271 YRTTVLRPLRDEL
-284 NQIAGKL
+284 NQIAKKL
-291 AEDFNAKQ
+291 ADDFNAKQ
-299 AGGVDLHGVTGKRL
+299 SGGVDLHGNPGKSL
-313 FAFDETKDIHGNYIN
+313 FTYDPLNPS
-328 ALGTLRVADGFT
+328 GTLKIADGFT
-340 GDDLAFAKVGGGK
+340 GDDLAFAKAGGGS
-353 GDNRNLQDLLMIKN
+353 GDNRNLQELLTIKDS
-367 GQYDA
+367 QYDA
-372 YSALLGKMAV
+372 YSALLGRMAV
-382 QSGQAKAS
+382 QSGQAKAT
-390 MQADANMEKQ
+390 MEADANMEKQ
-400 MAAKLSSVSGV
+400 LATKLSSVSGV

-417 VKVMA
+417 VKIMA

-431 KVISTSEQL
+431 KVISTSDQL

>member
-1 MSLLNIGASG
+1 MSLLNIGFSG
-11 LNAAQIALNLTAQ
+11 LNSAQIALNITAQ

-53 AGVEVTGVRRV
+53 QGVEVTGVRRI

-70 AQHWRIRSA
+70 SQHWRSRSA
-79 TGSSYAFHQYINT
+79 TGSSYSFHQYINT

-139 NRFTQLDESLV
+139 NRFGQLNESML

-157 DQLSST
+157 DQLNST
-163 VSQVNSYLSQ
+163 VSQVNSYLKQ
-173 LAELNVQIG
+173 VAELNTQISE
-182 DQAAKGV
+182 QASKGV
-189 NTSALE
+189 NTSVLE
-195 DSREQVVREL
+195 DSREQIVREL
-205 STYMEVRVN
+205 STFMEVRVN
-214 RQSDGAFA
+214 RQSDGSFSL
-222 ISLPQGQPLVLG
+222 SLPQGQPLVLA

-239 LALAGDKLNLAF
+239 LSLAGDKLSLSF
-251 GGQTFEVPKLHG
+251 GPQSFDIPKLHG
-263 GSLAGVMD
+263 GSLAGVME
-271 YRTTVLRPTREAL
+271 YRTTVLRPLRDEL
-284 NQIAGKL
+284 NQIAKKL
-291 AEDFNAKQ
+291 ADDFNAKQ
-299 AGGVDLHGVTGKRL
+299 GGGVDLHGNPGKPL
-313 FAFDETKDIHGNYIN
+313 FTYDSLNPS
-328 ALGTLRVADGFT
+328 GTLKIADGFT
-340 GDDLAFAKVGGGK
+340 GDDLAFAKAGGGS
-353 GDNRNLQDLLMIKN
+353 GDNRNLQELLTIKDD
-367 GQYDA
+367 QYDA
-372 YSALLGKMAV
+372 YSALLGRMAV
-382 QSGQAKAS
+382 QSGQAKAT
-390 MQADANMEKQ
+390 MTADANMEKQ
-400 MAAKLSSVSGV
+400 LATKLSSVSGV

-417 VKVMA
+417 VKIMA

-440 FNSILNMF
+440 FTSILNMF

>member
-1 MSLLNIGASG
+1 MSLLNIGFSG
-11 LNAAQIALNLTAQ
+11 LNSAQIALNITAQ

-53 AGVEVTGVRRV
+53 QGVEVTGVRRI

-70 AQHWRIRSA
+70 SQHWRSRSA
-79 TGSSYAFHQYINT
+79 TGASYSFHQYINT

-139 NRFTQLDESLV
+139 NRFGQLNESML

-157 DQLSST
+157 DQLNST
-163 VSQVNSYLSQ
+163 VSQVNSYLKQ
-173 LAELNVQIG
+173 VAELNTQISE
-182 DQAAKGV
+182 QASKGV
-189 NTSALE
+189 NTSVLE
-195 DSREQVVREL
+195 DSREQIVREL
-205 STYMEVRVN
+205 STFMEVRVN
-214 RQSDGAFA
+214 RQSDGSFSL
-222 ISLPQGQPLVLG
+222 SLPQGQPLVLA

-239 LALAGDKLNLAF
+239 LSLAGDKLSLSF
-251 GGQTFEVPKLHG
+251 GPQSFDIPKLHG
-263 GSLAGVMD
+263 GSLAGVME
-271 YRTTVLRPTREAL
+271 YRTTVLRPLRDEL
-284 NQIAGKL
+284 NQIAEKL
-291 AEDFNAKQ
+291 ADDFNAKQ
-299 AGGVDLHGVTGKRL
+299 GGGVDLHGNPGKPL
-313 FAFDETKDIHGNYIN
+313 FTYDPLNPS
-328 ALGTLRVADGFT
+328 GTLKIADGFT
-340 GDDLAFAKVGGGK
+340 GDDLAFAKAGGGS
-353 GDNRNLQDLLMIKN
+353 GDNRNLQDLLTIKDD
-367 GQYDA
+367 QYDA
-372 YSALLGKMAV
+372 YSALLGRMAV
-382 QSGQAKAS
+382 QSGQAKAT
-390 MQADANMEKQ
+390 MMADANMEKQ
-400 MAAKLSSVSGV
+400 LATKLSSVSGV

-417 VKVMA
+417 IKIMA

-440 FNSILNMF
+440 FTSILNMF

>member
-1 MSLLNIGASG
+1 MSLLSIGFSG
-11 LNAAQIALNLTAQ
+11 LNASQIALNISAQ

-46 FGRLDNG
+46 FGRMDNG
-53 AGVEVTGVRRV
+53 MGVEVTGVRRI

-70 AQHWRIRSA
+70 SQHWRSRSA

-97 GSESMNIAK
+97 GSESMNITK

-139 NRFTQLDESLV
+139 NRFGQLNESLL

-157 DQLSST
+157 DQLGST
-163 VSQVNSYLSQ
+163 ITQVNSYLKQ
-173 LAELNVQIG
+173 VAELNTQIG
-182 DQAAKGV
+182 EQASKGV

-195 DSREQVVREL
+195 DSREQIVREL
-205 STYMEVRVN
+205 STFMEVRVN
-214 RQSDGAFA
+214 RQSDGSFSL
-222 ISLPQGQPLVLG
+222 SLPQGQPLVLA

-239 LALAGDKLNLAF
+239 LSLAGDTLSLSF
-251 GGQTFEVPKLHG
+251 GPQSFEVPKLQG
-263 GSLAGVMD
+263 GTLAGVLE
-271 YRTTVLRPTREAL
+271 YRTTVLRPLRDEL
-284 NQIAGKL
+284 NQIAKKL
-291 AEDFNAKQ
+291 ADDFNAKQ
-299 AGGVDLHGVTGKRL
+299 GAGIDLNGDPGKPL
-313 FAFDETKDIHGNYIN
+313 FSYDPLNPS
-328 ALGTLRVADGFT
+328 GTLKVADGFT
-340 GDDLAFAKVGGGK
+340 GDHLAFAKAGGGS
-353 GDNRNLQDLLMIKN
+353 GDNRNLQELLTIKDD
-367 GQYDA
+367 QYDA

-382 QSGQAKAS
+382 QSGQAKAT
-390 MQADANMEKQ
+390 MEADANMEKQ
-400 MAAKLSSVSGV
+400 LATKLSSVSGV
-411 NTDEEG
+411 NLDEEG

-431 KVISTSEQL
+431 KVISTSDQL

>member
-1 MSLLNIGASG
+1 MSLLNIGFSG
-11 LNAAQIALNLTAQ
+11 LNSAQIALNITAQ

-53 AGVEVTGVRRV
+53 QGVEVTGVRRI

-70 AQHWRIRSA
+70 SQHWRSRSA
-79 TGSSYAFHQYINT
+79 TGASYSFHQYINT

-139 NRFTQLDESLV
+139 NRFGQLNESML

-157 DQLSST
+157 DQLNST
-163 VSQVNSYLSQ
+163 VSQVNSYLKQ
-173 LAELNVQIG
+173 VAELNTQISE
-182 DQAAKGV
+182 QASKGV
-189 NTSALE
+189 NTSVLE
-195 DSREQVVREL
+195 DSREQIVREL
-205 STYMEVRVN
+205 STFMEVRVN
-214 RQSDGAFA
+214 RQSDGSFSL
-222 ISLPQGQPLVLG
+222 SLPQGQPLVLA

-239 LALAGDKLNLAF
+239 LSLAGDKLSLSF
-251 GGQTFEVPKLHG
+251 GPQSFDIPKLHG
-263 GSLAGVMD
+263 GSLAGVME
-271 YRTTVLRPTREAL
+271 YRTTVLRPLRDEL
-284 NQIAGKL
+284 NQIAKKL
-291 AEDFNAKQ
+291 ADDFNAKQ
-299 AGGVDLHGVTGKRL
+299 GGGVDLHGNPGKPL
-313 FAFDETKDIHGNYIN
+313 FTYDPLNPS
-328 ALGTLRVADGFT
+328 GTLKIADGFT
-340 GDDLAFAKVGGGK
+340 GDDLAFAKAGGGS
-353 GDNRNLQDLLMIKN
+353 GDNRNLQELLTIKDD
-367 GQYDA
+367 QYDA
-372 YSALLGKMAV
+372 YSALLGRMAV

-390 MQADANMEKQ
+390 MTADANMEKQ
-400 MAAKLSSVSGV
+400 LATKLSSVSGV

-417 VKVMA
+417 VKIMA

-440 FNSILNMF
+440 FTSILNMF

>member
-70 AQHWRIRSA
+70 AQHWRSRAA

-139 NRFTQLDESLV
+139 NRFTQLDESMV

-157 DQLSST
+157 DQLNST
-163 VSQVNSYLSQ
+163 VSQVNSYLKQ
-173 LAELNVQIG
+173 LAELNMQIG
-182 DQAAKGV
+182 DQTAKAV
-189 NTSALE
+189 NTAALE

-205 STYMEVRVN
+205 SAYMEVRVN
-214 RQSDGAFA
+214 RQSDGSFA
-222 ISLPQGQPLVLG
+222 LSLPQGQPLVLG
-234 GSSST
+234 SSSST
-239 LALAGDKLNLAF
+239 LALAGDKLSLAF

-271 YRTTVLRPTREAL
+271 YRTTVLRPLRGEL
-284 NQIAGKL
+284 DQIAKKL
-291 AEDFNAKQ
+291 ADEFNAKQ
-299 AGGVDLHGVTGKRL
+299 ETGSDLKGAKGKPL
-313 FAFDETKDIHGNYIN
+313 FSYDPLNPSGS
-328 ALGTLRVADGFT
+328 LRVVAGFS
-340 GDDLAFAKVGGGK
+340 GSDLAFAKTGGGK
-353 GDNRNLQDLLMIKN
+353 GDNRNLQELLTIKDS
-367 GQYDA
+367 QYNA

-382 QSGQAKAS
+382 QSGQAKAT

-400 MAAKLSSVSGV
+400 MATKLSSVSGV

-417 VKVMA
+417 VKIMA

>member
-1 MSLLNIGASG
+1 MSLLNIGFSG
-11 LNAAQIALNLTAQ
+11 LNSAQIALNITAQ

-53 AGVEVTGVRRV
+53 QGVEVTGVRRI

-70 AQHWRIRSA
+70 SQHWRSRSA
-79 TGSSYAFHQYINT
+79 TGASYSFHQYINT

-139 NRFTQLDESLV
+139 NRFGQLNESML

-157 DQLSST
+157 DQLNST
-163 VSQVNSYLSQ
+163 VSQVNSYLKQ
-173 LAELNVQIG
+173 VAELNTQISE
-182 DQAAKGV
+182 QASKGV
-189 NTSALE
+189 NTSVLE
-195 DSREQVVREL
+195 DSREQIVREL
-205 STYMEVRVN
+205 STFMEVRVN
-214 RQSDGAFA
+214 RQSDGSFSL
-222 ISLPQGQPLVLG
+222 SLPQGQPLVLA

-239 LALAGDKLNLAF
+239 LSLAGDKLSLSF
-251 GGQTFEVPKLHG
+251 GPQSFDIPKLHG
-263 GSLAGVMD
+263 GSLAGVME
-271 YRTTVLRPTREAL
+271 YRTTVLRPLRDEL
-284 NQIAGKL
+284 NQIAKKL
-291 AEDFNAKQ
+291 ADDFNAKQ
-299 AGGVDLHGVTGKRL
+299 GGGVGLHGNPGKPL
-313 FAFDETKDIHGNYIN
+313 FTYDPLNPS
-328 ALGTLRVADGFT
+328 GTLKIADGFT
-340 GDDLAFAKVGGGK
+340 GDDLAFAKAGGGS
-353 GDNRNLQDLLMIKN
+353 GDNRNLQELLTIKDD
-367 GQYDA
+367 QYDA
-372 YSALLGKMAV
+372 YSALLGRMAV
-382 QSGQAKAS
+382 QSGQAKAT
-390 MQADANMEKQ
+390 MTADANMEKQ
-400 MAAKLSSVSGV
+400 LATKLSSVSGV

-417 VKVMA
+417 VKIMA

-440 FNSILNMF
+440 FTSILNMF

>member
-1 MSLLNIGASG
+1 MSLLSIGFSG
-11 LNAAQIALNLTAQ
+11 LNASQIALNISAQ

-46 FGRLDNG
+46 FGRMDNG
-53 AGVEVTGVRRV
+53 MGVEVTGVRRI

-70 AQHWRIRSA
+70 SQHWRSRSA

-97 GSESMNIAK
+97 GSESMNITK

-139 NRFTQLDESLV
+139 NRFGQLNESLL

-157 DQLSST
+157 DQLGST
-163 VSQVNSYLSQ
+163 ITQVNSYLKQ
-173 LAELNVQIG
+173 VAELNTQIG
-182 DQAAKGV
+182 EQASKGV

-195 DSREQVVREL
+195 DSREQIVREL
-205 STYMEVRVN
+205 STFMEVRVN
-214 RQSDGAFA
+214 RQSDGSFSL
-222 ISLPQGQPLVLG
+222 SLPQGQPLVLA

-239 LALAGDKLNLAF
+239 LSLAGDTLSLSF
-251 GGQTFEVPKLHG
+251 GPQSFEVPRLQG
-263 GSLAGVMD
+263 GTLAGVLE
-271 YRTTVLRPTREAL
+271 YRTTVLRPLRDEL
-284 NQIAGKL
+284 NQIAKKL
-291 AEDFNAKQ
+291 ADDFNAKQ
-299 AGGVDLHGVTGKRL
+299 AGGVDLNGDPGKPL
-313 FAFDETKDIHGNYIN
+313 FSYDPLNPS
-328 ALGTLRVADGFT
+328 GTLKVADGFT
-340 GDDLAFAKVGGGK
+340 GDHLAFAKAGGGN
-353 GDNRNLQDLLMIKN
+353 GDNRNLQELLTIKDD
-367 GQYDA
+367 QYDA
-372 YSALLGKMAV
+372 YSDLLGKMAV
-382 QSGQAKAS
+382 QSGQAKAT
-390 MQADANMEKQ
+390 MEADANMEKQ
-400 MAAKLSSVSGV
+400 LATKLSSVSGV
-411 NTDEEG
+411 NLDEEG

-431 KVISTSEQL
+431 KVISTSDQL

>member
-1 MSLLNIGASG
+1 MSLLNIGFSG
-11 LNAAQIALNLTAQ
+11 LNAAQIALNVTAQ

-30 TIGYSRQE
+30 TVGYSRQE

-53 AGVEVTGVRRV
+53 MGVEVTGVRRI

-70 AQHWRIRSA
+70 SQHWRSRSS
-79 TGSSYAFHQYINT
+79 TGSSHAFHQYINT

-97 GSESMNIAK
+97 GSESMNITK

-139 NRFTQLDESLV
+139 NRFGHLNESLL

-157 DQLSST
+157 DQLGST
-163 VSQVNSYLSQ
+163 ITQVNSYLKQ
-173 LAELNVQIG
+173 VAELNTQIG
-182 DQAAKGV
+182 EQASKGV

-195 DSREQVVREL
+195 DSREQIVREL
-205 STYMEVRVN
+205 STFMEVRVN
-214 RQSDGAFA
+214 RQSDGSFSL
-222 ISLPQGQPLVLG
+222 SLPQGQPLVLA

-239 LALAGDKLNLAF
+239 LSLTGDTLSLSF
-251 GGQTFEVPKLHG
+251 GPQSFEVPKLQG
-263 GSLAGVMD
+263 GTLAGVLE
-271 YRTTVLRPTREAL
+271 YRTTVLRPLRDEL
-284 NQIAGKL
+284 NQIAKKL
-291 AEDFNAKQ
+291 ADDFNAKQ
-299 AGGVDLHGVTGKRL
+299 AGGIDLNGDPGKPL
-313 FAFDETKDIHGNYIN
+313 FSYDPLNPS
-328 ALGTLRVADGFT
+328 GTLKVADGFT
-340 GDDLAFAKVGGGK
+340 GDHLAFAKAGGGN
-353 GDNRNLQDLLMIKN
+353 GDNRNLQELLTIKDS
-367 GQYDA
+367 QYEA

-382 QSGQAKAS
+382 QSGQAKAT
-390 MQADANMEKQ
+390 MEADANMEKQ
-400 MAAKLSSVSGV
+400 LATKLSSVSGV

-417 VKVMA
+417 VKIMA

-431 KVISTSEQL
+431 KVISTSDQL

>member
-1 MSLLNIGASG
+1 MSLLNIGFSG
-11 LNAAQIALNLTAQ
+11 PNAAQIALNVPAQ

-30 TIGYSRQE
+30 PVGYSRQE

-53 AGVEVTGVRRV
+53 MGVEVTGVRRI

-70 AQHWRIRSA
+70 SQHWRSRSS

-97 GSESMNIAK
+97 GSESMNITK

-139 NRFTQLDESLV
+139 NRFGQLNESLL

-157 DQLSST
+157 DQLGST
-163 VSQVNSYLSQ
+163 ITQVNSYLKQ
-173 LAELNVQIG
+173 VAELNTQIG
-182 DQAAKGV
+182 EQASKGV

-195 DSREQVVREL
+195 DSREQIVREL
-205 STYMEVRVN
+205 STFMEVRVN
-214 RQSDGAFA
+214 RQSDGSFSL
-222 ISLPQGQPLVLG
+222 SLPQGQPLVLA

-239 LALAGDKLNLAF
+239 LSLTGDTLSLSF
-251 GGQTFEVPKLHG
+251 GPQSFEVPKLQG
-263 GSLAGVMD
+263 GTLAGVLE
-271 YRTTVLRPTREAL
+271 YRTTVLRPLRDEL
-284 NQIAGKL
+284 NQIAKKL
-291 AEDFNAKQ
+291 ADDFNAKQ
-299 AGGVDLHGVTGKRL
+299 AGGIDLNGDPGKPL
-313 FAFDETKDIHGNYIN
+313 FSYDPLNPS
-328 ALGTLRVADGFT
+328 GTLKVADGFT
-340 GDDLAFAKVGGGK
+340 GDHLAFAKAGGGN
-353 GDNRNLQDLLMIKN
+353 GDNRNLQELLTIKDS
-367 GQYDA
+367 QYEA

-382 QSGQAKAS
+382 QSGQAKAT
-390 MQADANMEKQ
+390 MEADANMEKQ
-400 MAAKLSSVSGV
+400 LATKLSSVSGV

-417 VKVMA
+417 VKIMA

-431 KVISTSEQL
+431 KVISTSDQL

>member
-1 MSLLNIGASG
+1 MSLLNIGFSG
-11 LNAAQIALNLTAQ
+11 LNSAQIALNITAQ

-53 AGVEVTGVRRV
+53 QGVEVTGVRRI

-70 AQHWRIRSA
+70 SQHWRSRSA
-79 TGSSYAFHQYINT
+79 TGASYSFHQYINT

-139 NRFTQLDESLV
+139 NRFGQLNESML

-157 DQLSST
+157 DQLNST
-163 VSQVNSYLSQ
+163 VSQVNSYLKQ
-173 LAELNVQIG
+173 VAELNTQISE
-182 DQAAKGV
+182 QASKGV
-189 NTSALE
+189 NTSVLE
-195 DSREQVVREL
+195 DSREQIVREL
-205 STYMEVRVN
+205 STFMEVRVN
-214 RQSDGAFA
+214 RQSDGSFSL
-222 ISLPQGQPLVLG
+222 SLPQGQPLVLA

-239 LALAGDKLNLAF
+239 LSLAGDKLSLSF
-251 GGQTFEVPKLHG
+251 GPQSFDIPKLHG
-263 GSLAGVMD
+263 GSLAGVME
-271 YRTTVLRPTREAL
+271 YRTTVLRPLRDEL
-284 NQIAGKL
+284 NQIAKKL
-291 AEDFNAKQ
+291 ADDFNAKQ
-299 AGGVDLHGVTGKRL
+299 GGGVDLHGNPGKPL
-313 FAFDETKDIHGNYIN
+313 FTYDPLNPS
-328 ALGTLRVADGFT
+328 GTLKIANGFT
-340 GDDLAFAKVGGGK
+340 GDDLAFAKAGGGS
-353 GDNRNLQDLLMIKN
+353 GDNRNLQELLTIKDD
-367 GQYDA
+367 QYDA
-372 YSALLGKMAV
+372 YSALLGRMAV
-382 QSGQAKAS
+382 QSGQAKAT
-390 MQADANMEKQ
+390 MTADANMEKQ
-400 MAAKLSSVSGV
+400 LATKLSSVSGV

-417 VKVMA
+417 VKIMA

-440 FNSILNMF
+440 FTSILNMF

>member
-1 MSLLNIGASG
+1 MSLLNIGFSG
-11 LNAAQIALNLTAQ
+11 LNSAQIALNITAQ

-53 AGVEVTGVRRV
+53 QGVEVTGVRRI

-70 AQHWRIRSA
+70 SQHWRSRSA
-79 TGSSYAFHQYINT
+79 TGASYSFHQYINT

-139 NRFTQLDESLV
+139 NRFGQLNESML

-157 DQLSST
+157 DQLNST
-163 VSQVNSYLSQ
+163 VSQVNSYLKQ
-173 LAELNVQIG
+173 VAELNTQISE
-182 DQAAKGV
+182 QASKGV
-189 NTSALE
+189 NTSVLE
-195 DSREQVVREL
+195 DSREQIVREL
-205 STYMEVRVN
+205 STFMEVRVN
-214 RQSDGAFA
+214 RQSDGSFSL
-222 ISLPQGQPLVLG
+222 SLPQGQPLVLA

-239 LALAGDKLNLAF
+239 LSLAGDKLSLSF
-251 GGQTFEVPKLHG
+251 GPQSFDIPKLHG
-263 GSLAGVMD
+263 GSLAGVME
-271 YRTTVLRPTREAL
+271 YRTTVLRPLRDEL
-284 NQIAGKL
+284 NQIAKKL
-291 AEDFNAKQ
+291 ADDFNAKQ
-299 AGGVDLHGVTGKRL
+299 GGGVDLHGNPGKPL
-313 FAFDETKDIHGNYIN
+313 FTYDPLNPS
-328 ALGTLRVADGFT
+328 GTLKIADGFT
-340 GDDLAFAKVGGGK
+340 GDDLAFAKAGGGS
-353 GDNRNLQDLLMIKN
+353 GDNRNLQELLTIKN
-367 GQYDA
+367 DQYDA
-372 YSALLGKMAV
+372 YSALLGRMAV
-382 QSGQAKAS
+382 QSGQAKAT
-390 MQADANMEKQ
+390 MTADANMEKQ
-400 MAAKLSSVSGV
+400 LATKLSSVSGV

-417 VKVMA
+417 VKIMA

-440 FNSILNMF
+440 FTSILNMF

>member
-70 AQHWRIRSA
+70 AQHWRSRAA

-139 NRFTQLDESLV
+139 NRFTQLDESMV

-157 DQLSST
+157 DQLNST
-163 VSQVNSYLSQ
+163 VSQVNSYLKQ
-173 LAELNVQIG
+173 LAELNMQIG
-182 DQAAKGV
+182 DQTAKAV
-189 NTSALE
+189 NTAALE

-205 STYMEVRVN
+205 SAYMEVRVN
-214 RQSDGAFA
+214 RQSDGSFA
-222 ISLPQGQPLVLG
+222 LSLPQGQPLVLG
-234 GSSST
+234 SSSSA
-239 LALAGDKLNLAF
+239 LALAGDKLSLAF

-271 YRTTVLRPTREAL
+271 YRTTVLRPLRGEL
-284 NQIAGKL
+284 DQIAKKL
-291 AEDFNAKQ
+291 ADEFNAKQ
-299 AGGVDLHGVTGKRL
+299 ETGSDLKGAKGKPL
-313 FAFDETKDIHGNYIN
+313 FSYDPLNPSGS
-328 ALGTLRVADGFT
+328 LRVVAGFS
-340 GDDLAFAKVGGGK
+340 GSDLAFAKTGGGK
-353 GDNRNLQDLLMIKN
+353 GDNRNLQELLTIKDS
-367 GQYDA
+367 QYNA

-382 QSGQAKAS
+382 QSGQAKAT

-400 MAAKLSSVSGV
+400 MATKLSSVSGV

-417 VKVMA
+417 VKIMA